1 MTCRESADLGAYVL
15 GALPPAERSAVE
27 RHVADCPHCTQELVL
42 LAPLPGLLR
51 HTPFAELPESDGPLP
66 HPPADAHTGTGAG
79 AGRDAEGRK
88 ETAGAV
94 RRRNRRRRALLA
106 AGAALSAAGVVVAVL
121 SGTGASGGHTD
132 AVGARPGAITLSR
145 TDPATH
151 VSASM
156 DLTAESWGTSVRLR
170 LAHLPPGVVCRL
182 VVHSREGRSETSG
195 TWASDYG
202 SGATL
207 TIPASTSI
215 SPQDIV
221 GLDVVT
227 AQNSVLVTVP

>member
-27 RHVADCPHCTQELVL
+27 RHVADCPHCTRELVL

-51 HTPFAELPESDGPLP
+51 HTPFDELPDSGPPLP
-66 HPPADAHTGTGAG
+66 RAG
-79 AGRDAEGRK
+79 ARTRPGKAP
-88 ETAGAV
+88 AV
-94 RRRNRRRRALLA
+94 PRLRSRRVLLA
-106 AGAALSAAGVVVAVL
+106 AGATASAAGVVLAVL
-121 SGTGASGGHTD
+121 IGTAGQGGHEDRAGTRAT
-132 AVGARPGAITLSR
+132 AVTLSR

-156 DLTAESWGTSVRLR
+156 DLTAEPWGTSVRLR

-195 TWASDYG
+195 TWASDYTGG
-202 SGATL
+202 STL

-227 AQNSVLVTVP
+227 AANDVLVTVP

>member
-27 RHVADCPHCTQELVL
+27 RHVADCTPCTQELVL

-51 HTPFAELPESDGPLP
+51 HTPFDELPESDGPLP
-66 HPPADAHTGTGAG
+66 HPAARRDTHAGTDTGTAP
-79 AGRDAEGRK
+79 
-88 ETAGAV
+88 AV
-94 RRRNRRRRALLA
+94 RRNRSRRVLLA
-106 AGAALSAAGVVVAVL
+106 AGTALSAAGVVVAVL
-121 SGTGASGGHTD
+121 FGTGGSDGTAAGTR
-132 AVGARPGAITLSR
+132 AGAITLSR

-227 AQNSVLVTVP
+227 AQNSVLVSVP

>member
-15 GALPPAERSAVE
+15 GALPPAERSALE
-27 RHVADCPHCTQELVL
+27 RHVAGCPHCTQELVL

-51 HTPFAELPESDGPLP
+51 HTPFAELPESAAPLP
-66 HPPADAHTGTGAG
+66 RPPADTGTGTSADRHTRTV
-79 AGRDAEGRK
+79 A
-88 ETAGAV
+88 
-94 RRRNRRRRALLA
+94 RRVLVA
-106 AGAALSAAGVVVAVL
+106 AGAALAAAGVVVAVL
-121 SGTGASGGHTD
+121 FGTGGAGGHTD
-132 AVGARPGAITLSR
+132 AAGAARPGAPITLSR